1 MRHKKTFTLMLTSI
15 VTAATLTACETTPEP
30 IDVVQI
36 EPPVLKTC
44 TEISALTR
52 VVIPQETET
61 FYAITEIENPPYEPI
76 QRKEK
81 QVRVVKEAQTIFV
94 DSNNRQVTDIC
105 DTVID
110 PEANDAPAQTYGS

>member
-110 PEANDAPAQTYGS
+110 PGANDAPAQTYGS